1 MIYEYAPQ
9 FPKRRERLLCLF
21 FLFLGAALFLS
32 TYLPELPVRWVFQL
46 LAVASFT
53 AMIMILGMYLM
64 RRYVYTVTEGEG
76 SEPDFVITEYYGRR
90 KTVVSRVSVSSVR
103 SVTPYDR
110 KTKRKSSGKT
120 RGRSCYVY
128 TGVLFDAEEY
138 LLEVEAH
145 GEEFFL
151 RICADSGLL
160 SFF

>member
-32 TYLPELPVRWVFQL
+32 TYLPEIPVRWVFQL

-103 SVTPYDR
+103 SVTPKKHSYIL
-110 KTKRKSSGKT
+110 
-120 RGRSCYVY
+120 YI
-128 TGVLFDAEEY
+128 GV
-138 LLEVEAH
+138 
-145 GEEFFL
+145 
-151 RICADSGLL
+151 
-160 SFF
+160 